1 MKKVLLYPPT
11 HVLLC
16 VILGIYIQHF
26 EKIWKFGF
34 SSLLILNCVFLLL
47 LFFFTILQRK
57 KLFTLLCFLSF
68 CTFGTSATYISNSK
82 NYSNHYTN
90 LPYTSSSAL
99 LKISKR
105 LKSNSYYDTYIAKV
119 IQIKEVSSTG
129 SILLNVKKSNKE
141 RLIEN
146 QLILLKPIYN
156 ELKPPLNPYQ
166 FDYKNY
172 LLRQGVT
179 HQITTENKYFK
190 IIPNTTSSIENYIYS
205 FRNHLQNEL
214 KKYFSDT
221 ETVSVMFALLL
232 GQRQDISKALL
243 ESYTN
248 AGAVHIIAI
257 SGLHIGILYLLLSF
271 VLQPIELLPKGKT
284 FKILILVA
292 LLWLFAMF
300 TGLSASVVRAVTMFT
315 FIAIGKVL
323 KNKPPIEFSLI
334 SSMLVLLLIKPMFLF
349 NVGFQLS
356 YLAVFGIVWIQPL
369 IARTYHPKLWILNQF
384 WQLTSVSIAAQIST
398 LPVSLYY
405 FHQFPGLFLL
415 SNLIIIPFLGVILGF
430 GFLVIILLTIKTVP
444 DFLIYTYSTVIESM
458 NKCITWISGQ
468 EQYIFS
474 KIPMSL
480 LDMLLCYVL
489 IFFIVQILLKR
500 KTNYIFAVL
509 LTIICI
515 QISHI
520 YQNNK
525 NQSTKELIVF
535 HNYKSSIIGIRNG
548 NEMQIVSNLD
558 RSAIEKKKIIA
569 SYEVNEEVSLK
580 YDTLRRNI
588 FAFHNE
594 YILVIDST
602 GVYPKKF
609 KKDPI
614 LVLQQ
619 SPKINLERVIEE
631 LKPKQ
636 IIVDGSNYKSYAKR
650 WQLTCITKKTPL
662 HYTNEDGAYILK

>member
-34 SSLLILNCVFLLL
+34 SSLLILNCAFLLL

-68 CTFGTSATYISNSK
+68 CTFGISATYISNSK

-90 LPYTSSSAL
+90 LTYTSSSAL

-105 LKSNSYYDTYIAKV
+105 LKSNSYYDKYIAKV
-119 IQIKEVSSTG
+119 IQIGKVSSIG
-129 SILLNVKKSNKE
+129 SILLNIKKLNEE

-156 ELKPPLNPYQ
+156 EIKPPLNPYQ

-172 LLRQGVT
+172 LLKQGVT
-179 HQITTENKYFK
+179 HQITTKNQHFK
-190 IIPNTTSSIENYIYS
+190 TIPNTTSSIENYIYS
-205 FRNHLQNEL
+205 FRNYLQNEL

-232 GQRQDISKALL
+232 GQRQDISKTLL
-243 ESYTN
+243 ESYAN
-248 AGAVHIIAI
+248 AGAIHIIAI

-271 VLQPIELLPKGKT
+271 VLQPIELLPKGKI
-284 FKILILVA
+284 FKILILVI
-292 LLWLFAMF
+292 LLWLFALF
-300 TGLSASVVRAVTMFT
+300 TGFSASVVRAVTMLT

-323 KNKPPIEFSLI
+323 KNKPPIEFSLV

-369 IARTYHPKLWILNQF
+369 IAGIYHPKLWILNQF

-398 LPVSLYY
+398 LPISLYY

-415 SNLIIIPFLGVILGF
+415 SNLIIIPFLGIILGF
-430 GFLVIILLTIKTVP
+430 GFLIIILITIKTVP
-444 DFLIYTYSTVIESM
+444 HFLIYIYSTVIESM

-468 EQYIFS
+468 EQYVFS
-474 KIPMSL
+474 KIPMLL

-509 LTIICI
+509 ITIICI
-515 QISHI
+515 QVSHI

-535 HNYKSSIIGIRNG
+535 HNHKSSLIGIRNG
-548 NEMQIVSNLD
+548 NKMRISSNLD
-558 RSAIEKKKIIA
+558 RSTIEKKKIVA
-569 SYEVNEEVSLK
+569 AYEVNENVSLK
-580 YDTLRRNI
+580 YDTLKRNI
-588 FAFHNE
+588 FVFNNE

-602 GVYPKKF
+602 AVYPKKF
-609 KKDPI
+609 VKDPI
-614 LVLQQ
+614 LLLQQ

-631 LKPKQ
+631 LQPKQ

-650 WQLTCITKKTPL
+650 WQLTCITKKTPF
-662 HYTNEDGAYILK
+662 HYTNENGAYILK